1 MTMAGDLMTS
11 GCVDGRASAMSE
23 CGNNMEDGQGRRMSD
38 PVRPLDRNFGV
49 GGQISRHR
57 SFSNL
62 QGGAGAGRM
71 PLHQQQV
78 RGQEGFMNQQQY
90 MNQVRQI
97 TREVITKNFS
107 HILAISVTRK

>member
-1 MTMAGDLMTS
+1 
-11 GCVDGRASAMSE
+11 
-23 CGNNMEDGQGRRMSD
+23 MSD

-62 QGGAGAGRM
+62 QGPGAGRT

-90 MNQVRQI
+90 VNQVSFHERDQLEVLM
-97 TREVITKNFS
+97 RELPSN
-107 HILAISVTRK
+107 LLRAVTQ